1 MNKISL
7 NNILIISFV
16 ILSIIIATIIWP
28 ILNLNFSNFTQST
41 GAITNQGYST
51 DSDTIRYIVFISL
64 PLITLLISLIY
75 FEKTNLRK
83 FNELIKFPE
92 DSIKINIKI
101 FFFFYNLFI
110 FFNYRIFFSS
120 ITISSN

>member
-7 NNILIISFV
+7 NNILIISLV

-28 ILNLNFSNFTQST
+28 ILNLNFSNFTEST

-92 DSIKINIKI
+92 DSIKINTIEP
-101 FFFFYNLFI
+101 NVQS
-110 FFNYRIFFSS
+110 FNEMFSR
-120 ITISSN
+120 